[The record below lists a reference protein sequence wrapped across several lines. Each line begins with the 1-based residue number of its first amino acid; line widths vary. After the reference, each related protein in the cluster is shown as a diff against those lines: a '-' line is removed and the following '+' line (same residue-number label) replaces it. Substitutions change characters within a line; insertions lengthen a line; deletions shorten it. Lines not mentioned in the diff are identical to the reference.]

1 MRSRARALGIKIG
14 DTLNKSAIAQK
25 IVKFLERKDKKV
37 SQRLGKTPRNR
48 PDGPAVQEGE
58 QIINEVCKRLFVW
71 IGRRKRGFGVVFL
84 SLGGGS

>member
-25 IVKFLERKDKKV
+25 MVKLLERKDKKV
-37 SQRLGKTPRNR
+37 SQRLGKRNR

-71 IGRRKRGFGVVFL
+71 IGRRKRGFGGVFL